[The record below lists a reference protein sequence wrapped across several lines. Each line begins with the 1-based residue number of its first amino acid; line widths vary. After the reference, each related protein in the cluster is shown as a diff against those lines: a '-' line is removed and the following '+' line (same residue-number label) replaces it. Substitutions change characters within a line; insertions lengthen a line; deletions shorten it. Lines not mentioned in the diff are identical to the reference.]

1 MKEDKKIQE
10 LESNLKKL
18 FELKRK
24 KKEMSREITK
34 KAVGHDRPDSVLVF
48 LGSMMIIC
56 ISFFPT
62 FTIRYIDFYGKF
74 VWVSPIVA
82 ISLCVWWII
91 SIVKKE
97 INYDKVYNK
106 LLENDEF
113 CVEGDEK

>member
-10 LESNLKKL
+10 LENNLKKL

-24 KKEMSREITK
+24 KKEKAREMTK
-34 KAVGHDRPDSVLVF
+34 NTVGHDRPDSVLVF
-48 LGSMMIIC
+48 LGSLMIIC
-56 ISFFPT
+56 LSFFPT
-62 FTIRYIDFYGKF
+62 FIIPFIDFYGKL
-74 VWVSPIVA
+74 VWVSPVVA

-106 LLENDEF
+106 LLENDRF
-113 CVEGDEK
+113 RD